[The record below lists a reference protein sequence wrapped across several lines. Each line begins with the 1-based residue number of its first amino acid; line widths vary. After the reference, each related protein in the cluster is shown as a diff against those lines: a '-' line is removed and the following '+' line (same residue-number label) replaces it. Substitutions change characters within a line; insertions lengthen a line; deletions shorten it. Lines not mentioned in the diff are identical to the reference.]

1 MFDLTALTLHNNCSE
16 DYGIHLVIDKVK
28 ADSPAWKGG
37 LRSLDC
43 IVSVHGW
50 LLTFFDKAEVT

>member
-1 MFDLTALTLHNNCSE
+1 MTVAILHNNCSE
-16 DYGIHLVIDKVK
+16 DYGMHLVIDKVK
-28 ADSPAWKGG
+28 PDSPAWKGG

-50 LLTFFDKAEVT
+50 LLTLFDKAEVSSKN